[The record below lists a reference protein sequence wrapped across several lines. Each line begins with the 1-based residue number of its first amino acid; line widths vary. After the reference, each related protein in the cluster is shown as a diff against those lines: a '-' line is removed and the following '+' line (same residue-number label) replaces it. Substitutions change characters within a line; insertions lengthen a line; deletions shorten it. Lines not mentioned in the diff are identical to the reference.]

1 MTAPSRV
8 PPQALLAL
16 MFAVAVAFYWCGLG
30 PGDELHY
37 LEAALRWQEGA
48 WLGDTHWALR
58 HLFVLP
64 TAAFFKLFGFG
75 EFTATLTNILYAAMT
90 VALTWTFGR
99 RWLGEREALIAAALI
114 ATSAFFVAR
123 PIELDVYGAEAF
135 FAALSC
141 WLFIA
146 ARDSAQ
152 RSAFLVAAGVA
163 AGLAWTVREQAVYL
177 IAAFA
182 ALLLHERRRVILST
196 VLVSAGFAAVIALE
210 LVLYAVA
217 AGDPLHRYRIDLGHR
232 DIGVNTYMTPERAKL
247 SARAARLARYL
258 VTTPAVTPM
267 LILAAAGA
275 AYLRRTRALAPNTPQ
290 TALLVFSTVAGISAI
305 VVPIAFNLSAL
316 RYMPMIGYA
325 AFLIVAAAIA
335 RLYALG
341 RPRAAAA
348 AILAVIGINLAA
360 ADFTRDGD
368 YAEARALAH
377 LAKSSAEPIYA
388 DPLSVSRARY
398 QLRLAGWQAAD
409 SSEKVRNAREAAAGA
424 LLFKTERL
432 KAPEEPVCIVSA
444 FTARKTGW
452 THSVLRETGLAKLLG
467 PRAEAIAARPAPVLL
482 IRLLNEAA
490 PVDPISRKPCL
501 ESATQP

>member
-1 MTAPSRV
+1 MTAPRRV
-8 PPQALLAL
+8 LAPASLAL
-16 MFAVAVAFYWCGLG
+16 VFAVAVAFYWCGLG
-30 PGDELHY
+30 PGDEVHY
-37 LEAALRWQEGA
+37 LEAALRWQQGA

-64 TAAFFKLFGFG
+64 MAAFFKLFGPS
-75 EFTATLTNILYAAMT
+75 ELTATLPNVLYAAMT
-90 VALTWTFGR
+90 VALTWIFGR
-99 RWLGEREALIAAALI
+99 RWLGEREAFIAAALI

-146 ARDSAQ
+146 ARDSA
-152 RSAFLVAAGVA
+152 RRLAFLVAAGVA
-163 AGLAWTVREQAVYL
+163 AGLAWTVREQAIYL
-177 IAAFA
+177 IAAFG
-182 ALLLHERRRVILST
+182 ALLLRDRRQIILST
-196 VLVSAGFAAVIALE
+196 ALVTAGFAAVIALE

-217 AGDPLHRYRIDLGHR
+217 AGDPLHRYRIDLSHR
-232 DIGVNTYMTPERAKL
+232 DIGVNAYMTPERSKL

-275 AYLRRTRALAPNTPQ
+275 AYLWRTRALAPNATQ
-290 TALLVFSTVAGISAI
+290 TALLVFTAVAGISAI
-305 VVPIAFNLSAL
+305 VAPIAFNLSAL

-335 RLYALG
+335 QLYALG

-398 QLRLAGWQAAD
+398 QLRLAGWQAAA
-409 SSEKVRNAREAAAGA
+409 SSEKVRNALESGAGS
-424 LLFKTERL
+424 LVFRTQRL
-432 KAPEEPVCIVSA
+432 RMMEGPVCIVSVSKVR
-444 FTARKTGW
+444 TTGW
-452 THSVLRETGLAKLLG
+452 THRILRETGLATLLG
-467 PRAEAIAARPAPVLL
+467 PRAEAIAATPAPVLL
-482 IRLLNEAA
+482 IRLLDAPA
-490 PVDPISRKPCL
+490 PVDPVSGRPCL
-501 ESATQP
+501 ETAT